1 MYLRSIS
8 NANEVNNSSHVKLLK
23 YSSDRKTA
31 DDYRRLTNNKTTEA
45 WIYDISDSCVVTTLR
60 WNG

>member
-31 DDYRRLTNNKTTEA
+31 DDYRRLTNNKTNGSM
-45 WIYDISDSCVVTTLR
+45 DLR
-60 WNG
+60 HIR